1 MLILSRHPYEEPLN
15 ECLLPRKQQYAVLY
29 TATACYSMLTLF
41 CRLSVYIDG
50 VRVRVRGEIFSLR
63 NFFFGSRT
71 RTII

>member
-1 MLILSRHPYEEPLN
+1 MLILNRHPYEEPLN
-15 ECLLPRKQQYAVLY
+15 ECLLPRKQQYVVLY

-50 VRVRVRGEIFSLR
+50 VRVRGEIFSLR
-63 NFFFGSRT
+63 NFFFGSWT